1 VPALRAVEAD
11 IDGQRPPNG
20 FHIDALLGF
29 SQSVRF
35 LEDVRILRHVP
46 EQRIGK
52 PLSNPIM

>member
-1 VPALRAVEAD
+1 MVPALRAVEAD

-20 FHIDALLGF
+20 LHIDALLGF

-52 PLSNPIM
+52 P